1 MDSSDWIA
9 TGAAIIST
17 LALAISFRAASYTR
31 RQALAAERA
40 NELAEG
46 RSWRVI
52 RDTGTRWTLLN
63 VSRFVAT
70 EVEID
75 ASRIE
80 CFAPDLPEKV
90 TIAVGDNPATDGF
103 RFTMMGGTGQPE
115 LPSHIHVRWAEGPKK
130 KGEPVWTPV
139 PIER

>member
-1 MDSSDWIA
+1 MESSDWIA
-9 TGAAIIST
+9 TGAAIISA
-17 LALAISFRAASYTR
+17 LALTISCVAASYAG
-31 RQALAAERA
+31 RQARAAERA

-46 RSWRVI
+46 RSWRVV
-52 RDTGTRWTLLN
+52 RDTDTTWRLLN
-63 VSRFVAT
+63 VSRLVAT

-80 CFAPDLPEKV
+80 CFAPGLPEKV
-90 TIAVGDNPATDGF
+90 TIAVGDDPAIDGF

-115 LPSHIHVRWAEGPKK
+115 LPSHVHVRWAEGPKK